1 VSFTIVTLFSC
12 IIPLGPLILLITTS
26 ININL
31 IFYADLYFF
40 KKSPPEVSK
49 SIGLWAGLIEFV
61 IIIAIAFNSAL
72 LYFATKNMFNEY
84 IGVIKNNNEP
94 DYSEV
99 SVGENNGA
107 LFIISIVEHF
117 IIAFLYVVKFVI
129 PSVPGWIIEETE
141 SMMKLIDDDIKYII
155 YHLGI
160 NKC

>member
-1 VSFTIVTLFSC
+1 M
-12 IIPLGPLILLITTS
+12 GPLILLITTS

-49 SIGLWAGLIEFV
+49 SIGLWAGLIEFI

-84 IGVIKNNNEP
+84 IGVIKNNNDP
-94 DYSEV
+94 DYSEI
-99 SVGENNGA
+99 SVGQKDGA
-107 LFIISIVEHF
+107 LFVIAIVEHF
-117 IIAFLYVVKFVI
+117 IIGLLYVVKFLI
-129 PSVPGWIIEETE
+129 PSVPEWIIEETE

>member
-1 VSFTIVTLFSC
+1 
-12 IIPLGPLILLITTS
+12 LILLITTS

-84 IGVIKNNNEP
+84 IGVIKNNNDP

-107 LFIISIVEHF
+107 LLIISIVEHF

-141 SMMKLIDDDIKYII
+141 SMLKLIDDDIKYII